1 MIKDSTTGFILA
13 GIGDVN
19 KDGERNF
26 FVVDNK
32 TPTSDIE
39 DAFNKFTKERNDI
52 AIVLINQH
60 IADKIR
66 PIVDKYMLAFPAV
79 LEIPS
84 KDHPYGSCPP
94 PTNNRPFERRCTQ
107 ARPKTLW
114 RINLLLSTLVI

>member
-1 MIKDSTTGFILA
+1 M
-13 GIGDVN
+13 N

-39 DAFNKFTKERNDI
+39 DAFNKFTKDRNDI

-84 KDHPYGSCPP
+84 KDHHYGSCPP
-94 PTNNRPFERRCTQ
+94 LTNNRPFERRCAQ
-107 ARPKTLW
+107 ARPETIW
-114 RINLLLSTLVI
+114 RMNLLLSTLVT

>member
-1 MIKDSTTGFILA
+1 M
-13 GIGDVN
+13 N

-39 DAFNKFTKERNDI
+39 DAFNKFTKDRNDI

-66 PIVDKYMLAFPAV
+66 PIVDKYMPVSYTHLT
-79 LEIPS
+79 L
-84 KDHPYGSCPP
+84 
-94 PTNNRPFERRCTQ
+94 PTIC
-107 ARPKTLW
+107 
-114 RINLLLSTLVI
+114 SV